1 MDIEKL
7 IERLITDSLYADKAT
22 LEIMDLCMEAA
33 DAISTLQAEN
43 EKLLAELDDL
53 RIQWDMYGH
62 PDRIIRKPRWTQQEV
77 ERAKAIRLLYGAAS
91 GYIPFTKEM
100 ADEWSKH
107 MDNEDGT
114 RGAHWTLEQAKQ
126 VMAQRGIECDPVQFW
141 AALNMV
147 YSDYVKVAKKHGVGD
162 KIDFYA
168 DMAKSFLCDK
178 DAPEDKLA
186 RYYEYIVR
194 G

>member
-1 MDIEKL
+1 MAL
-7 IERLITDSLYADKAT
+7 FPCVP
-22 LEIMDLCMEAA
+22 EIG
-33 DAISTLQAEN
+33 
-43 EKLLAELDDL
+43 
-53 RIQWDMYGH
+53 Y
-62 PDRIIRKPRWTQQEV
+62 
-77 ERAKAIRLLYGAAS
+77 AS

-186 RYYEYIVR
+186 RYYEYIVM